1 MLSVLKLGSLRNH
14 NGDAEDNVDQK
25 RNLYF
30 TCESR
35 NTLKL
40 FTLLI
45 SVKAITKLNL
55 GHIDKSEIKINRRGS
70 RSPDNTE
77 LDHFTLFCRGRQ
89 KYVPRIITYVHSY
102 CFAY

>member
-1 MLSVLKLGSLRNH
+1 MRFPPFLGPFFVLSFYSDISVNSATMLSVLKLGSLRNH

-55 GHIDKSEIKINRRGS
+55 GHIDKSENKFKI
-70 RSPDNTE
+70 
-77 LDHFTLFCRGRQ
+77 
-89 KYVPRIITYVHSY
+89 
-102 CFAY
+102 